1 MSTHEGCRSVQGR
14 TGQRGGCAWCTWSR
28 GDVVDGRQ
36 PVSARGL
43 VRAAEQNQCADAGCG
58 RGRRWVAV
66 PLDGR
71 CRGGG
76 VGAVRIF
83 YQAVVVGGGVC
94 CWRLRVCVWLVFAAR
109 RAQAHSPVGVRAC
122 AASDPRSPGDGGLS
136 RPRCRRGIA
145 GGLHACCCRV
155 CAILHDFSFLF
166 LLT

>member
-1 MSTHEGCRSVQGR
+1 MATHEGCRSVQGR
-14 TGQRGGCAWCTWSR
+14 TGQRGGCAWGTWSR

-109 RAQAHSPVGVRAC
+109 QAHSPFGVLARAC
-122 AASDPRSPGDGGLS
+122 V
-136 RPRCRRGIA
+136 RCRRLEFA
-145 GGLHACCCRV
+145 GGRRTCAVPAASGALRDDLMRV
-155 CAILHDFSFLF
+155 AARY
-166 LLT
+166 